1 MVELTLILDGASE
14 ARGPRTSLE
23 RARTPNLDRLA
34 SAGTLMRLRTVPP
47 GLPAGS
53 ETAIPA
59 LLGWRAPA
67 PVDRG
72 ALEAAAIGL
81 ELERGWRAWRID
93 VIGADGRRP
102 GAGAVGGAAE
112 ALRKRLP
119 DHRVRR
125 LRGHRLL
132 VSGPP
137 PLPAAARGT
146 GLRPWPEGAVP
157 PRLLDSTTAMVAAPS
172 AAAGAARL
180 LGARVLEPAG
190 ATGGTDTDLLAK
202 AEAARE
208 AAAAGARRVFVHVGG
223 PDEAAHEHDRA
234 AKLAILERVDREL
247 VPPLAEL
254 ARSSGATLRVCPDHG
269 CDPRSGEHDAAPVPC
284 LLWRAG
290 ESPAGPS
297 PRYPS
302 SVPDPQ
308 RRLTER
314 AVAALPVIDPEP
326 LAEAVAA

>member
-1 MVELTLILDGASE
+1 VVELTLILDGASE

-112 ALRKRLP
+112 AL
-119 DHRVRR
+119 
-125 LRGHRLL
+125 
-132 VSGPP
+132 SGPP